1 MYPSRGQVQVKDQ
14 ADGVIMTILLPR
26 DYGND
31 YSDDEGGSTAEDVFL
46 DDDGKEKDICETAI
60 CRTGQ
65 NETLADIEAWQNID
79 NKVFNV
85 SEEAAPSHVGMFRSS
100 GGLKKRGF
108 FHAINKD
115 PDKLP
120 HKAHPDDPK

>member
-1 MYPSRGQVQVKDQ
+1 MKVG
-14 ADGVIMTILLPR
+14 ADGMIITILLHR

-31 YSDDEGGSTAEDVFL
+31 YSDDEGGSTAEDVYL
-46 DDDGKEKDICETAI
+46 TDEGKEENICKTAI
-60 CRTGQ
+60 CRRAQ

-85 SEEAAPSHVGMFRSS
+85 TEEDAPSHVGMFQSS

>member
-1 MYPSRGQVQVKDQ
+1 MYPSRGQVQVKVG
-14 ADGVIMTILLPR
+14 ADGMIITILLHR

-31 YSDDEGGSTAEDVFL
+31 YSDDEGGSTAEDVYL
-46 DDDGKEKDICETAI
+46 TDEGKEENICKTAI
-60 CRTGQ
+60 CRRAQ
-65 NETLADIEAWQNID
+65 NETLADIDAWQNID

-85 SEEAAPSHVGMFRSS
+85 TEEDAPSHVGMFRSS

>member
-1 MYPSRGQVQVKDQ
+1 MYPSRGQVQVKVG
-14 ADGVIMTILLPR
+14 ADGMIITILLRR

-31 YSDDEGGSTAEDVFL
+31 YSDDEGGSTAEDVFINDL
-46 DDDGKEKDICETAI
+46 GEEEKICDTKI
-60 CRTGQ
+60 CRPAN

-85 SEEAAPSHVGMFRSS
+85 TEEAAPSHVGMFRSS